1 MHETCS
7 KCAHHQS
14 PPLSP
19 NPIVN
24 KESTQTFQNVFD
36 ATSINF
42 LTLDIEAFHL
52 EVKMFLPSPAP
63 EKLLEQLFLLG
74 QVHKRWA
81 IIHNGVVLC
90 WQRKTKSMIHHRNRS
105 SVSGLCYAHPHTTR
119 WQLDM
124 LQTSYRPRAANNP
137 WVLAII
143 EKAPTRAFSWLKV
156 ALSHLNLRHN

>member
-42 LTLDIEAFHL
+42 LTLDMEAFHL

-63 EKLLEQLFLLG
+63 ENFLEQLFLLG

-81 IIHNGVVLC
+81 IIHNGVVLAEENKKYDPSQKQKQC
-90 WQRKTKSMIHHRNRS
+90 QWPLLCTPTPTHHQMAAGHAADNIAILTQS
-105 SVSGLCYAHPHTTR
+105 CKQYISFSNQGEGPYQGLLLVESVFYHFH
-119 WQLDM
+119 
-124 LQTSYRPRAANNP
+124 
-137 WVLAII
+137 I
-143 EKAPTRAFSWLKV
+143 
-156 ALSHLNLRHN
+156 